1 MNDLSIIIPQKK
13 EKNQMICGDCFRTYH
28 IPFFSVIQ
36 HLLGGFYR
44 GNTSIALQKTGYN
57 DKINPAKSKKY
68 VKSTISEDYK
78 YE

>member
-1 MNDLSIIIPQKK
+1 MRPARYFSIIQLS
-13 EKNQMICGDCFRTYH
+13 NA
-28 IPFFSVIQ
+28 
-36 HLLGGFYR
+36 R

-78 YE
+78 YG